1 MLIFDWHLDLAWN
14 AIEWNRDLTLPVEEI
29 RQREMAI
36 GYQGPGRGCNTV
48 SLPALRQGK
57 IAVVSATLLA
67 RHDKDGVQLSF
78 IPKSGYESAEASYA
92 AAMGQLAYYR
102 ALERHGHI
110 RILTD
115 WPKLS
120 EHVKEWQAYESKND
134 PSGDS
139 PPLGFII
146 SMEGADPILS
156 PDDLKTWWNHGLRIL
171 SLSHYGNSRY
181 SHGTGSTGPL
191 NALGPA
197 MLAGMERLGMILDVT
212 HLADEAMDQVFDLFG
227 GKTLASHHNCR
238 ALVDRQRQLRDSDI
252 KQIAKRGG
260 VIGIALDCWMLD
272 KDCGQ
277 GPGNVRRVAS
287 LEGVT
292 NHIDHVCQLTGS
304 TKHSAIGTDLD
315 GGFGTEQSPVDLDTI
330 ADLQK
335 LPEILSRRGYSEKDV
350 EGIMYRNWLE
360 LMERAW
366 TPASQWYAN
375 DQISRALPL

>member
-14 AIEWNRDLTLPVEEI
+14 ALEWNRDLTLPVEEI
-29 RQREMAI
+29 RRRELAA
-36 GYQGPGRGCNTV
+36 GYQGPGRGYNTV
-48 SLPALRQGK
+48 SLPALHQGK

-92 AAMGQLAYYR
+92 AAIGQLAYYR

-115 WPKLS
+115 WPMLS
-120 EHVKEWQAYESKND
+120 EHVKEWQAYESQQN
-134 PSGDS
+134 PSDDIDV

-181 SHGTGSTGPL
+181 SHGTGSPGPL
-191 NALGPA
+191 NPLGPA
-197 MLAGMERLGMILDVT
+197 MLNKMESIGMILDVT

-227 GKTLASHHNCR
+227 GIVLASHHNCR

-252 KQIAKRGG
+252 RHIANRGG
-260 VIGIALDCWMLD
+260 VIGAALDNWMLD
-272 KDCGQ
+272 KECGQ
-277 GPGNVRRVAS
+277 GPGNVRRAAA
-287 LEGVT
+287 LEDVV

-315 GGFGTEQSPVDLDTI
+315 GGFGTEQSPVDLDNI

-335 LPEILSRRGYSEKDV
+335 LPEMISRRGYSDADV
-350 EGIMYRNWLE
+350 EGIMYRNWFN

-366 TPASQWYAN
+366 SPVE
-375 DQISRALPL
+375 PM

>member
-14 AIEWNRDLTLPVEEI
+14 ALEWNRDLTLPVEEI
-29 RQREMAI
+29 RRRELVA
-36 GYQGPGRGCNTV
+36 GYQGPGRGYNTV

-67 RHDKDGVQLSF
+67 RHDKDSVQLSF

-92 AAMGQLAYYR
+92 AAIGQVAYYQ
-102 ALERHGHI
+102 ALQRHGHI

-120 EHVKEWQAYESKND
+120 DHVKEWQEYETNTD
-134 PSGDS
+134 PSVEA

-156 PDDLKTWWNHGLRIL
+156 PDDLNRWWNHGLRIL

-181 SHGTGSTGPL
+181 SHGTGSPGPL
-191 NALGPA
+191 NEPGPA
-197 MLAGMERLGMILDVT
+197 MLAQMERLGMILDVT

-227 GKTLASHHNCR
+227 GKVLASHHNCR

-252 KQIAKRGG
+252 QQIAKRGG
-260 VIGIALDCWMLD
+260 VIGSALDCWMLD

-287 LEGVT
+287 LEDVV

-315 GGFGTEQSPVDLDTI
+315 GGFGTEQSPVDVDTI

-335 LPEILSRRGYSEKDV
+335 LPEILAERGYSEHDI
-350 EGIMYRNWLE
+350 EAFMYRNWLE

-366 TPASQWYAN
+366 SPAS
-375 DQISRALPL
+375 L